1 MILVVDNFLDNEM
14 FDILNASMLSKIDTA
29 KSRLA
34 YDVGNEKAYSLTF
47 NGLHGDILLPSMH
60 LGVHIGPIIDKV
72 RNYIETKIGKSI
84 PDVESTHY
92 AFMNQGYIIR
102 RHVDAIKFPVN
113 GTGLKKNFKAF
124 IFGHA
129 RWEED
134 WGGHLC
140 FKSDGSENLPLP
152 NRLVVYTVDEPH
164 GTILMNEKSGD
175 ATRMIMGIR
184 FGFGD
189 EFKITGNKQ

>member
-1 MILVVDNFLDNEM
+1 MILSVDNFLDNET
-14 FDILNASMLSKIDTA
+14 FDILNTSMLSKIDSA
-29 KSRLA
+29 KSKKA
-34 YDVGNEKAYSLTF
+34 DDVGNETAYSLAHT
-47 NGLHGDILLPSMH
+47 GLHGDILFPSMH

-72 RNYIETKIGKSI
+72 RNYIETEIGKSI
-84 PDVESTHY
+84 PVVESTHY